1 MLLKRNMMFCLLFTI
16 FIFFSKEIPTGQ
28 VPMLEVNG
36 EKLCQSLAI
45 CQYLGQ
51 RSGLAGKDDLEAA
64 KCLMV
69 MQTLGDVFESTKH

>member
-1 MLLKRNMMFCLLFTI
+1 
-16 FIFFSKEIPTGQ
+16 
-28 VPMLEVNG
+28 MLEVNG

-45 CQYLGQ
+45 CQYLSQ

-69 MQTLGDVFESTKH
+69 MQTLGDVFESMKQ